1 MKFVLLFHY
10 SKHYSAISYG
20 WLVSHLPL
28 YQKIVPNISS
38 NHRLQVWGKLFQAFV
53 LTETK
58 IMIFLNHGHIWF
70 LVPINGI
77 GVCLARA
84 PKMIPTMITLIGCPC
99 ESQSKKAKIVLTE
112 TVLIFFFEKLISSFQ
127 GFFSNLTWLVG

>member
-1 MKFVLLFHY
+1 MV
-10 SKHYSAISYG
+10 G
-20 WLVSHLPL
+20 WVSHLPF

-58 IMIFLNHGHIWF
+58 IMIFYNHGHIWF

-127 GFFSNLTWLVG
+127 GFFSNLTWLVE

>member
-1 MKFVLLFHY
+1 MV
-10 SKHYSAISYG
+10 G
-20 WLVSHLPL
+20 WVSHLPL
-28 YQKIVPNISS
+28 YQKMVPNISS

-112 TVLIFFFEKLISSFQ
+112 TILIFFLKNLFLPSKDFSATSHGWLSKSSTPQPRSVPNIFKY
-127 GFFSNLTWLVG
+127 

>member
-1 MKFVLLFHY
+1 MV
-10 SKHYSAISYG
+10 G
-20 WLVSHLPL
+20 RVSQLHL

-38 NHRLQVWGKLFQAFV
+38 NHWLQVWGKLFQDFV

-58 IMIFLNHGHIWF
+58 IMIFLNHCHIWF

-77 GVCLARA
+77 GVCLPRA

-112 TVLIFFFEKLISSFQ
+112 TILIFFLK
-127 GFFSNLTWLVG
+127 N